1 MQHLLPN
8 GRKKGGMD
16 MGMDMGKPRR
26 VEDLTFLLNTKDI
39 IAGVCEKHSIRASAQ
54 VEAHFNNLP
63 TSVVVPVCCTE
74 GCTAAA
80 FSKACEQAADQ
91 LAKNQLTVYGFRHNC
106 DEEVAW
112 RTSRGRGAEELPLK

>member
-1 MQHLLPN
+1 MPEYDICPNN
-8 GRKKGGMD
+8 GRKKGG
-16 MGMDMGKPRR
+16 GMDKPRR
-26 VEDLTFLLNTKDI
+26 VEELTFLLNTQNVTS
-39 IAGVCEKHSIRASAQ
+39 GVCSEHKVRATAQ
-54 VEAHFNNLP
+54 VEAHFKEMP
-63 TSVVVPVCCTE
+63 TSIAVLVCCTE